1 MSRKYTKIEQYKN
14 QILSMKKE
22 GKTQREI
29 AEKFGLEKEH
39 HGGYTGSCRFL
50 LRFGLCVRG
59 AFFARRRKQIRRA
72 KKQAPPLFVQN
83 FQTDQPVLVL
93 LHKIKNISFF

>member
-1 MSRKYTKIEQYKN
+1 MSRKYTKIEQYRN

-39 HGGYTGSCRFL
+39 HGDHRCGRRFL

-59 AFFARRRKQIRRA
+59 AFFARRRKQIRRT
-72 KKQAPPLFVQN
+72 KKQASPLFV
-83 FQTDQPVLVL
+83 
-93 LHKIKNISFF
+93 

>member
-1 MSRKYTKIEQYKN
+1 MSRKYTKIEQYRN
-14 QILSMKKE
+14 QILSMKKA

-50 LRFGLCVRG
+50 LRFGLGVRG
-59 AFFARRRKQIRRA
+59 AFSSGAENKSAAPKNRRSLSLYKTF
-72 KKQAPPLFVQN
+72 K
-83 FQTDQPVLVL
+83 
-93 LHKIKNISFF
+93 

>member
-39 HGGYTGSCRFL
+39 HGDHRCGRRFL

-59 AFFARRRKQIRRA
+59 AFLPGAENKSAAPKNRHPLSLYKTFKQNSPFWFSCT
-72 KKQAPPLFVQN
+72 K
-83 FQTDQPVLVL
+83 
-93 LHKIKNISFF
+93 

>member
-29 AEKFGLEKEH
+29 AERLGMVSSLPAQAVKNRSRSQDSP
-39 HGGYTGSCRFL
+39 TRQTAQRF
-50 LRFGLCVRG
+50 
-59 AFFARRRKQIRRA
+59 
-72 KKQAPPLFVQN
+72 
-83 FQTDQPVLVL
+83 
-93 LHKIKNISFF
+93 